1 MSAST
6 PNTPRATLHGVFAA
20 LDLVIDDGLRALE
33 RNDGRLSASKAGRLA
48 VAMRG
53 ATLLQAGRL
62 LLEEGHWEVAAG
74 VARQMFELLI
84 NIEHLLAQPDE
95 GAAWA
100 DYKNFA
106 MAADLQARRRAMT
119 YAMGDGYQDSDDA
132 AAELDE
138 CLALDVFDQFRDRHQ
153 NIRDSWSG
161 KTAYKLAEQSRSSE
175 RLRQYQFYYRTW
187 SAQAHAG
194 PSALIESLVPRSK
207 TGAVED
213 FTGSI
218 SRETVHLIV
227 MLILLFSDLMIA
239 LDTLGPSTQERI
251 SLWRQALRDG
261 VYEWRTRGL
270 GEPSAKES

>member
-6 PNTPRATLHGVFAA
+6 PNTPRETLNGVFAA

-33 RNDGRLSASKAGRLA
+33 RNNGQVSASKAGRLA

-53 ATLLQAGRL
+53 TTLLQAGQL

-84 NIEHLLAQPDE
+84 NVEHLLAQPDE
-95 GAAWA
+95 DAAWA

-119 YAMGDGYQDSDDA
+119 FAMGDGYQDSDDSA
-132 AAELDE
+132 ADLDE
-138 CLALDVFDQFRDRHQ
+138 CLALEVFDQFRDRHQ

-161 KTAYKLAEQSRSSE
+161 KSAYKLAEQSSRSE
-175 RLRQYQFYYRTW
+175 RLRQYQYYYRTW

-194 PSALIESLVPRSK
+194 PSSIIESLVPHSAA
-207 TGAVED
+207 GAVED
-213 FTGSI
+213 FTGRTI
-218 SRETVHLIV
+218 RETLHLIA
-227 MLILLFSDLMIA
+227 MLILLFSDLVIA
-239 LDTLGPSTQERI
+239 LDILAPSTHERI
-251 SLWRQALRDG
+251 SSWRQAMQDAI
-261 VYEWRTRGL
+261 YEWRTGGR
-270 GEPSAKES
+270 GEPSAQES